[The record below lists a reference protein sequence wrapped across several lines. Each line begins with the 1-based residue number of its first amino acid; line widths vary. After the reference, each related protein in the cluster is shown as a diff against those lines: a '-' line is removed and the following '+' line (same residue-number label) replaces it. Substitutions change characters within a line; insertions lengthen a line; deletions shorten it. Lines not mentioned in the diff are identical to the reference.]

1 MNDVDKKLINEKLEE
16 IGKYLKIDSGE
27 KDWRRRINKE
37 LKETK
42 FSYLIYR
49 VFGSIIMGG
58 AGIIMIIAFFM
69 KGETIF
75 GIEIKENYFH
85 LSMTIVLISFMFS
98 IGGKSEL
105 KLDRIKTFILL
116 HDIDNE

>member
-1 MNDVDKKLINEKLEE
+1 MNDIDKKLINEKLEE

-27 KDWRRRINKE
+27 KDWRRRINNRRINKE

-58 AGIIMIIAFFM
+58 A
-69 KGETIF
+69 
-75 GIEIKENYFH
+75 
-85 LSMTIVLISFMFS
+85 
-98 IGGKSEL
+98 
-105 KLDRIKTFILL
+105 
-116 HDIDNE
+116 